1 MGGMP
6 LYLQIMTDTSSKPV
20 AEIQGDL
27 QAFARYLPP
36 GPDALAWGLH
46 VLDAGYTDI
55 PPNSPYPPAR
65 HPDGY
70 MFTWTRGRVLSEYQL
85 VYITRGGGT
94 FESREAGKREIG
106 AGDVFL
112 LFPGRWH
119 RYRPDP
125 ATGWDEHWIGF
136 NGAYANQ
143 VMSHFFP
150 ANEPIRHVGHDKELL
165 HLFQSIAQMMQAAP
179 PGYRQMMAG
188 NTVAALARV
197 RALAMS
203 KGTPTDRHA
212 PKIQEACLFLLEH
225 AAQNVDLKALGK
237 RLGYSYSRFRT
248 LFKAQTG
255 LSPRQYQI
263 EIRINRA
270 RDLLTQS
277 DQTISQI
284 ADRLGFYSVYYF
296 SRFFKEKT
304 GMTPSACR
312 RQR

>member
-1 MGGMP
+1 
-6 LYLQIMTDTSSKPV
+6 MTE
-20 AEIQGDL
+20 EIGACVDQKRDEF
-27 QAFARYLPP
+27 QAFARYVPP

-46 VLDAGYTDI
+46 VMDAGYTDI
-55 PPNSPYPPAR
+55 PPQSPYPPGK

-70 MFTWTRGRVLSEYQL
+70 MFTWERGRVLSEYQL
-85 VYITRGGGT
+85 VYITQGGGL
-94 FESREAGKREIG
+94 FESRQAGQREIG

-119 RYRPDP
+119 RYRPGP

-136 NGAYANQ
+136 SGTYADQ
-143 VMSHFFP
+143 VTSHFFP
-150 ANEPIRHVGHDKELL
+150 VDAPVLHVGHDRELL
-165 HLFQSIAQMMQAAP
+165 RLFQSIAEMMQTAP
-179 PGYRQMMAG
+179 SGYRQMMAG

-203 KGTPTDRHA
+203 KDVPTDHHA
-212 PKIQEACLFLLEH
+212 QKIQEACLFLLEH
-225 AAQNVDLKALGK
+225 AAQNVDLKALAK
-237 RLGYSYSRFRT
+237 RLGHSYSRFRT
-248 LFKAQTG
+248 LFKEQTG
-255 LSPRQYQI
+255 MSPRQYQI

-312 RQR
+312 GQR

>member
-1 MGGMP
+1 MTGVIGT
-6 LYLQIMTDTSSKPV
+6 YVDQQID
-20 AEIQGDL
+20 GF

-46 VLDAGYTDI
+46 VMDAGYTDI
-55 PPNSPYPPAR
+55 PPQSPYPPGK

-70 MFTWTRGRVLSEYQL
+70 MFTWERGRVLSEYQL
-85 VYITRGGGT
+85 VYITQGDGL
-94 FESREAGKREIG
+94 FESRRTGQREIG

-119 RYRPDP
+119 RYRPEP

-136 NGAYANQ
+136 SGAYAEQ

-150 ANEPIRHVGHDKELL
+150 ADEPVLHVGHDQELL
-165 HLFQSIAQMMQAAP
+165 RLFQSIADMMQAAP

-203 KGTPTDRHA
+203 KEMPNDRHER
-212 PKIQEACLFLLEH
+212 KMQEACLFLLEH
-225 AAQNVDLKALGK
+225 AAQNVDLEALAK

-248 LFKAQTG
+248 RFKAHTG

-263 EIRINRA
+263 EIRVNRA

-312 RQR
+312 GQR

>member
-1 MGGMP
+1 MAAHN
-6 LYLQIMTDTSSKPV
+6 IKPV
-20 AEIQGDL
+20 AQKSGDL
-27 QAFARYLPP
+27 QAFSRYLPP
-36 GPDALAWGLH
+36 DPDALAWGLH
-46 VLDAGYTDI
+46 VMDAGYTDI
-55 PPNSPYPPAR
+55 PPHTRYPPAK

-70 MFTWTRGRVLSEYQL
+70 MFTWKRGRVLSEYQL
-85 VYITRGGGT
+85 VYITRGGGV
-94 FESREAGKREIG
+94 FESRRAGQQKIG

-125 ATGWDEHWIGF
+125 ETGWDEHWIGF
-136 NGAYANQ
+136 DGTYAEQ

-150 ANEPIRHVGHDKELL
+150 TDQPVLSVGHDEELL
-165 HLFQSIAQMMQAAP
+165 RLFQSVPELMQSAP
-179 PGYRQMMAG
+179 TGFRQMMAG
-188 NTVAALARV
+188 NTVATLARV

-203 KGTPTDRHA
+203 KDVPGDRHA
-212 PKIQEACLFLLEH
+212 QKIQEACLFLLEH
-225 AAQNVDLKALGK
+225 AAQNVDLKALAR

-248 LFKAQTG
+248 LFKEETG

-277 DQTISQI
+277 DQTITQI

-304 GMTPSACR
+304 GIPPSAYR
-312 RQR
+312 KQG